1 MFHRARIHL
10 QWSNFWLFSPLW
22 PHPSLS
28 DWNNMN
34 TKHPPP
40 PPCIGWPGMAG
51 KQMPEEQPVG
61 LDQQEGLGVLQGVDV
76 FVTKFFLRQG
86 IIVQC
91 ESHRPGL
98 LGAATCFLIPR
109 ALKLLGVLGGRGV
122 IPSCSPEGIYL
133 FTAGRQNTT
142 SIISQ
147 SVSIYILCF
156 HRIQDSYIRCFC
168 TVS

>member
-1 MFHRARIHL
+1 
-10 QWSNFWLFSPLW
+10 
-22 PHPSLS
+22 
-28 DWNNMN
+28 
-34 TKHPPP
+34 
-40 PPCIGWPGMAG
+40 MAG

-61 LDQQEGLGVLQGVDV
+61 LDQQEGLGVLQGVNV

-133 FTAGRQNTT
+133 FTAGRQPRLSIRTPHQLFLSQCLFT
-142 SIISQ
+142 S
-147 SVSIYILCF
+147 SVSIVYKTLI
-156 HRIQDSYIRCFC
+156 
-168 TVS
+168 